1 MSSVEEASK
10 RFFDAMNPVN
20 HSKSVTQ
27 TTLDR
32 CFRYVSAESPQLR
45 ATFDRLR
52 AQLAQD
58 NEQRSR
64 PVARIYSGV
73 RAVKA

>member
-1 MSSVEEASK
+1 MSQA
-10 RFFDAMNPVN
+10 NT
-20 HSKSVTQ
+20 SKSVTQ

-32 CFRYVSAESPQLR
+32 CFKYVSSETPQLR
-45 ATFDRLR
+45 VTFDRLR

-58 NEQRSR
+58 AEQRSR
-64 PVARIYSGV
+64 PVARIYSGL